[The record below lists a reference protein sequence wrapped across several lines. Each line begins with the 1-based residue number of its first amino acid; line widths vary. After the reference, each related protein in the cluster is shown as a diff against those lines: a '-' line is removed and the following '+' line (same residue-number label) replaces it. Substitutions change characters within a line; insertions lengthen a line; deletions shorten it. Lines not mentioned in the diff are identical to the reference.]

1 MGSVNNISELLNIL
15 GRQFKIAQKG
25 LKMQEIGRK
34 YFNSAKKIEYPK
46 HGLEIWPGFFSSVKL
61 VDQRVFINVDL
72 SFKIIRYFYYQL
84 KIQL

>member
-46 HGLEIWPGFFSSVKL
+46 HGLEIWPGFFAFRDVYTKKKTQHDISTEQEIDK
-61 VDQRVFINVDL
+61 N
-72 SFKIIRYFYYQL
+72 
-84 KIQL
+84 

>member
-1 MGSVNNISELLNIL
+1 
-15 GRQFKIAQKG
+15 
-25 LKMQEIGRK
+25 MQEIGRK

-72 SFKIIRYFYYQL
+72 SFKIIR
-84 KIQL
+84 K